1 MKIFTYGAIATA
13 LVIGTFGS
21 VANAADYRD
30 HRAGAYKADRGHHSS
45 RDRGMRNA
53 KRDHRYG
60 RYKKRDH
67 RPRHAA
73 PYRGHGP
80 KAHWKWYKRDRQ
92 IDRHARHYR
101 HGPRPVVVTRH
112 RHHGPRPV
120 VVTRH
125 HHYGSAAPVIVG
137 SIIGGVI
144 GSEISGGDRG
154 AAAVGAVMGAVIAA
168 DASRSRHERVTVIR
182 PHRR

>member
-1 MKIFTYGAIATA
+1 MKILTYGAIATA

-30 HRAGAYKADRGHHSS
+30 HRAGAYKSERGH
-45 RDRGMRNA
+45 RPDRNRMMRVE
-53 KRDHRYG
+53 KRDHRYNQH
-60 RYKKRDH
+60 RKWDH
-67 RPRHAA
+67 RPHHAA
-73 PYRGHGP
+73 RYPGHGP
-80 KAHWKWYKRDRQ
+80 RAHWKWYKRDRHYG
-92 IDRHARHYR
+92 RHAHHHRHG
-101 HGPRPVVVTRH
+101 HGPRRI
-112 RHHGPRPV
+112 

-125 HHYGSAAPVIVG
+125 HHHGAAAPVIVG

-144 GSEISGGDRG
+144 GSEMSGGDRG

-168 DASRSRHERVTVIR
+168 DASRNRYDRVTVIR

>member
-1 MKIFTYGAIATA
+1 MKILTYGAIATA

-30 HRAGAYKADRGHHSS
+30 HRAGAYKAERNHRAGH
-45 RDRGMRNA
+45 DRGMRIE

-60 RYKKRDH
+60 QHKKWNH
-67 RPRHAA
+67 GPRHAA

-80 KAHWKWYKRDRQ
+80 RAHWKWYKRDRHY
-92 IDRHARHYR
+92 DRHVYR
-101 HGPRPVVVTRH
+101 HHHGYGPRKI
-112 RHHGPRPV
+112 

-125 HHYGSAAPVIVG
+125 HHHGHGAAAPVIVG
-137 SIIGGVI
+137 SII

-168 DASRSRHERVTVIR
+168 DASRNRHERVTVIR